1 MFTGFGTTPTIGSH
15 GFDARSCRSA
25 PQHKELM
32 FRAPDYRYDRAVPGS
47 FRPESMADMRKKLAT
62 DYQRMSAMISAPPS
76 VFEAVMTSIGDL
88 ERGLNK
94 E

>member
-32 FRAPDYRYDRAVPGS
+32 FRAPDHRYDRAVPGS
-47 FRPESMADMRKKLAT
+47 FPVPTADIRKKPAT
-62 DYQRMSAMISAPPS
+62 DYERMSEMVFAMPS
-76 VFEAVMTSIGDL
+76 EFEAVMTSWL
-88 ERGLNK
+88 HLK
-94 E
+94 